1 MAYCIEFIG
10 CCGQECS
17 ANFEGDIPGLL
28 QEITW
33 IEERGGWGITATDE
47 AGEFV
52 YEDGKV
58 VSPKPILTGLLFT
71 EAELL
76 SGLTPYLAHADEVA
90 SLSAGELGI

>member
-1 MAYCIEFIG
+1 MTYCIEFIG

-52 YEDGKV
+52 YEDG
-58 VSPKPILTGLLFT
+58 GLCGDCR
-71 EAELL
+71 A
-76 SGLTPYLAHADEVA
+76 
-90 SLSAGELGI
+90 